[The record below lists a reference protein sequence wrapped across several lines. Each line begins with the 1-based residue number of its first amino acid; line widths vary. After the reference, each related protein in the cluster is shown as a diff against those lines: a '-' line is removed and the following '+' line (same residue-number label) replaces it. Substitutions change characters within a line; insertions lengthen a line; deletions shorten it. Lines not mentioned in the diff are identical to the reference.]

1 MALMLVWSG
10 LALATPTGGV
20 VSAGSAIIG
29 ETPGRITITQTTPNV
44 AINWQSFGI
53 GTGQSVQF
61 VQPGRASVALNRV
74 IGGDASA
81 ILGSLSSNGQ
91 VFLINPSGIL
101 FGPGA
106 SVNVGGLVAST
117 LNLGDADFMTG
128 RYRFKGES
136 TGTVVNQGVL
146 RAADGGYLALLGTQV
161 DNQGKVQATRGSV
174 AIAAG
179 QAMTLDILGNQ
190 LLSVRVDEG
199 VAHALLSNGG
209 LLQAD
214 GGQVLMSTQAAGNL
228 LANAVN
234 NTGVVQAQTV
244 ENRQGTILLLGSM
257 DIGTVSLGGTL
268 DVSAGPGQKAGRVL
282 ATGHQVGIFDA
293 HILASGGAGGG
304 QVLIGGG
311 YQGRDPAVPNAQ
323 AVYMSAGASI
333 EANARE
339 QGDGGQVVLWAD
351 GSTRALGQVSARGG
365 ALGGDGGLIETSGQ
379 WLDVGGLRVDTR
391 APLGQTGTWLLDPA
405 DITIS
410 GAATTDASATG
421 GVFAPDS
428 GVSAANI
435 NVTDLVTALG
445 LSNVT
450 VSTENTG
457 VTGAGSGD
465 IDVNTVVTWT
475 APTTLTLNAER
486 DVNVNQAITGTDGS
500 LSLNAGRD
508 VTVKVGAAITTTT
521 GQLTFTAVQDVNINA
536 ATTITTGNLQA
547 VAGRNVKVSAAS
559 SITTGNMVLRAD
571 NDGSGPGAAAGTMS
585 ITCGSNC
592 LTVTTGELSIRFN
605 PVDYASTSAEVLAYD
620 ANLTGAATLDAKA
633 WVFGLGDNKPYDGTT
648 TATVSGFV
656 PDTTGAAPPV
666 TLGAVSNASF
676 DTAAVGVDKPISFES
691 TFTDANHALFAPVGL
706 AAGSYRAIADIT
718 ARALTITEQNAVK
731 VYGEILS
738 SAGFT
743 TSGLVNGESVGSVSL
758 TSSGQAS
765 TASVAGSPYAIVPSN
780 ATGGTFTASNYSIT
794 YVNGALTVTP
804 APLAI
809 TAQDVSKVYGQTPA
823 LTGFDASALVNG
835 ETVGSV
841 TLASV
846 GQAAT
851 AGVVGSPYAIEAS
864 NATGGTFTPSNY
876 SISYV
881 NGVLTVTPAPL
892 TITAQ
897 DVSKVY
903 GQASVLNGFEADAL
917 VNGETVGFVS
927 MSSEGQSELS
937 SVEGSP
943 YAIVPSNAG
952 GGSFTASNYSIS
964 YVSGVLTVIP
974 IAPPIEL
981 PDVPPVVVPPV
992 IVEPVPPPVA
1002 PSIPAGSG
1010 LVVPLV
1016 SSDTQA
1022 LPHLPLSDA
1031 PLAPLVVLP
1040 LANLV
1045 QGPVTPAAP
1054 VKPEIVFAP
1063 SPSTTPAIAPVS
1075 PSTPAAMPTPLAE
1088 PRDVAEDEKPFV
1100 LAPIRRPLK
1109 QDRN

>member
-1 MALMLVWSG
+1 
-10 LALATPTGGV
+10 
-20 VSAGSAIIG
+20 
-29 ETPGRITITQTTPNV
+29 
-44 AINWQSFGI
+44 
-53 GTGQSVQF
+53 
-61 VQPGRASVALNRV
+61 
-74 IGGDASA
+74 
-81 ILGSLSSNGQ
+81 
-91 VFLINPSGIL
+91 
-101 FGPGA
+101 
-106 SVNVGGLVAST
+106 
-117 LNLGDADFMTG
+117 
-128 RYRFKGES
+128 
-136 TGTVVNQGVL
+136 
-146 RAADGGYLALLGTQV
+146 
-161 DNQGKVQATRGSV
+161 
-174 AIAAG
+174 
-179 QAMTLDILGNQ
+179 
-190 LLSVRVDEG
+190 
-199 VAHALLSNGG
+199 
-209 LLQAD
+209 
-214 GGQVLMSTQAAGNL
+214 
-228 LANAVN
+228 
-234 NTGVVQAQTV
+234 
-244 ENRQGTILLLGSM
+244 
-257 DIGTVSLGGTL
+257 
-268 DVSAGPGQKAGRVL
+268 
-282 ATGHQVGIFDA
+282 
-293 HILASGGAGGG
+293 
-304 QVLIGGG
+304 
-311 YQGRDPAVPNAQ
+311 
-323 AVYMSAGASI
+323 
-333 EANARE
+333 
-339 QGDGGQVVLWAD
+339 
-351 GSTRALGQVSARGG
+351 
-365 ALGGDGGLIETSGQ
+365 
-379 WLDVGGLRVDTR
+379 
-391 APLGQTGTWLLDPA
+391 
-405 DITIS
+405 
-410 GAATTDASATG
+410 
-421 GVFAPDS
+421 
-428 GVSAANI
+428 
-435 NVTDLVTALG
+435 
-445 LSNVT
+445 
-450 VSTENTG
+450 
-457 VTGAGSGD
+457 
-465 IDVNTVVTWT
+465 
-475 APTTLTLNAER
+475 
-486 DVNVNQAITGTDGS
+486 
-500 LSLNAGRD
+500 
-508 VTVKVGAAITTTT
+508 
-521 GQLTFTAVQDVNINA
+521 
-536 ATTITTGNLQA
+536 
-547 VAGRNVKVSAAS
+547 
-559 SITTGNMVLRAD
+559 
-571 NDGSGPGAAAGTMS
+571 
-585 ITCGSNC
+585 
-592 LTVTTGELSIRFN
+592 
-605 PVDYASTSAEVLAYD
+605 
-620 ANLTGAATLDAKA
+620 
-633 WVFGLGDNKPYDGTT
+633 
-648 TATVSGFV
+648 
-656 PDTTGAAPPV
+656 
-666 TLGAVSNASF
+666 
-676 DTAAVGVDKPISFES
+676 
-691 TFTDANHALFAPVGL
+691 
-706 AAGSYRAIADIT
+706 
-718 ARALTITEQNAVK
+718 
-731 VYGEILS
+731 
-738 SAGFT
+738 
-743 TSGLVNGESVGSVSL
+743 LVNGETVGSVTLASV
-758 TSSGQAS
+758 GQAA
-765 TASVAGSPYAIVPSN
+765 TAGVVGSPYAIEASN
-780 ATGGTFTASNYSIT
+780 ATGGIFTASNYSIT